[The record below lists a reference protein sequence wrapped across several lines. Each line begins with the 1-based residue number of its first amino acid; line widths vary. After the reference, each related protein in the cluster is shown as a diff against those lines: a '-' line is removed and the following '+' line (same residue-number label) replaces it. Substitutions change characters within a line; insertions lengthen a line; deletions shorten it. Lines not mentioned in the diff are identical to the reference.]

1 MSAPSTG
8 TTLRYL
14 VTGMDC
20 NDCAAEIEHVT
31 RQLAGVEDV
40 RVSIA
45 SQVMTIRVAEPE
57 ASLTD
62 VERVVAELGY
72 RIDPIG
78 TAGRSASTNA
88 DATHITGGYRRAL
101 WIVVLL
107 NGGYG
112 VIELAGGFLSNS
124 QALKADALDF
134 MGDGL
139 ITLLGIVA
147 IGWGLAWRA
156 RSALLQ
162 GLFLG
167 ALGLGVLTNTL
178 FRLEAGYEP
187 EAGLMS
193 LFGIVALA
201 VNVAAAF
208 VLIPHR
214 TGDANV
220 RAVWLF
226 SRNDAIGNL
235 AVVIAAALVAWTGTR
250 WPDLI
255 VALVIAGLFLQSS
268 VSIILD
274 ARRDLREA
282 SA

>member
-1 MSAPSTG
+1 MTTPLTG
-8 TTLRYL
+8 TTRRYR

-20 NDCAAEIEHVT
+20 ADCATEIKHAT
-31 RQLAGVEDV
+31 RQVAGVEDV

-45 SQVMTIRVAEPE
+45 SQVMTVRVAEFE
-57 ASLTD
+57 ASLKD

-78 TAGRSASTNA
+78 TAGEATGANA

-107 NGGYG
+107 NAGYG
-112 VIELAGGFLSNS
+112 VIELVGGFLSDS

-187 EAGLMS
+187 EAG
-193 LFGIVALA
+193 
-201 VNVAAAF
+201 
-208 VLIPHR
+208 
-214 TGDANV
+214 
-220 RAVWLF
+220 
-226 SRNDAIGNL
+226 
-235 AVVIAAALVAWTGTR
+235 
-250 WPDLI
+250 
-255 VALVIAGLFLQSS
+255 
-268 VSIILD
+268 
-274 ARRDLREA
+274 
-282 SA
+282 

>member
-1 MSAPSTG
+1 M
-8 TTLRYL
+8 
-14 VTGMDC
+14 
-20 NDCAAEIEHVT
+20 
-31 RQLAGVEDV
+31 
-40 RVSIA
+40 
-45 SQVMTIRVAEPE
+45 
-57 ASLTD
+57 
-62 VERVVAELGY
+62 VAELGY
-72 RIDPIG
+72 RIDPIA
-78 TAGRSASTNA
+78 TAGEAASTNA
-88 DATHITGGYRRAL
+88 DASHITGGYRRAL

-107 NGGYG
+107 NAGYG
-112 VIELAGGFLSNS
+112 VIELAGGFLSDS

-167 ALGLGVLTNTL
+167 ALGLGVLINTL

-193 LFGIVALA
+193 LFGIAALA
-201 VNVAAAF
+201 VNVAAAM

-235 AVVIAAALVAWTGTR
+235 AVVIAAGLVAWTGTR
-250 WPDLI
+250 WPDLV
-255 VALVIAGLFLQSS
+255 VALIIAGLFPQSS

-274 ARRDLREA
+274 ARRDLRDA
-282 SA
+282 ST